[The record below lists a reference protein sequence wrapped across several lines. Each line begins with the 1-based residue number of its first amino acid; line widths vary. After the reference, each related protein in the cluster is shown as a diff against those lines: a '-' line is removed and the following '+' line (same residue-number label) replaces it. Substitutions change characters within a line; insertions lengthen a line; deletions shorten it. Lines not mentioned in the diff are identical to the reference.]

1 MIIKPIN
8 PRLALNK
15 SFLKVK
21 PHRNDIENFKAHLI
35 ELLGQIDEKESEEFH
50 KNIIIRFLEKT
61 YYAGRHYIN
70 TKGRN
75 DLVIH
80 NDKDAKSSVGVIVE
94 TKKPT
99 NKTEMISKSNL
110 NTKAFQELILYYMR
124 ERISGNNLEVRH
136 LVITNIYEW
145 FFFDVDIFE
154 KAFAQNKVFEKQFID
169 FEEKRLAGKNTDFFY
184 KEIAEPAA
192 SELLAGHSKAGKE
205 IKYTYFDIRE
215 YEKILRNNDKKD
227 DNKLIALFKLLS
239 PEHLLK
245 LPFKNDSNTLDK
257 GFYSEFLHILGLI
270 EKKDGGKKL
279 IDRKDKGKQ
288 DEGSILENTIT
299 QLDSLDKI
307 SRLEKASIFG
317 ATNKEK
323 YFNVGLELV
332 ITWVNRILFLKLLE
346 AQLITYHKGDKD
358 YSFLNKGRIKNFDDL
373 NSLFFQVLAK
383 QSDERNASVKKTFA
397 KIPYLNSSLFE
408 PTDLEHSC
416 LFISQL
422 QDNKEIP
429 ILPSTVLKDNTG
441 KKRTGK
447 LSALEYLFEFLE
459 AYDFSSEGS
468 EDIQE
473 ENKTLISASVLGLIF
488 EKING
493 YKDGSFF
500 TPGFITMYMC
510 RETIRQSVIQ
520 KFNQHKGWGCTSVD
534 QLYDKIEDKKEA
546 NEIINSLKI
555 CDPAVGSG
563 HFLVSALN
571 EIIALKSD
579 LKILLN
585 REGRT
590 LRDYHIEVSN
600 DELAITDEEGKLF
613 EYNPKI
619 KESQGIQEALFHE
632 KQTIIENCL
641 FGVDINPNSVK
652 ICRLRLWVELLK
664 NAYYKVD
671 SNYTELETLPNIDIN
686 IKCGNSLISRYPL
699 NVDLSAALKKLKITI
714 KSYKQAVQNYRHAQT
729 KEQKREMEL
738 LISSIKSNFRSEIS
752 GNDPKVKKLSSK
764 RGELN
769 NLINQHSLF
778 DLSKSEKKERDNLQK
793 KLQLDVDKLETEIE
807 EIKSNKIYE
816 NSFEWR
822 FEFPE
827 VLNDEGEYVG
837 FNIVIGNPPYIR
849 IQDLIQTNE
858 NAVDYYNKS
867 FLSTGSGNYDLYIPF
882 IELGF
887 NILSKNGDF
896 CYIMPH
902 KFTNANYGEKIRAFI
917 TERSFLKRFVHF
929 GALQVFEDATTYTGL
944 FFMSKVKNDSFDYYQ
959 CSDFNSLASNGNI
972 SFQKTSSDILS
983 DKEWIILSEDESELL
998 LRLKRDFPSLESTT
1012 QRIYQGLK
1020 TSADKI
1026 YILEKISETTNH
1038 YEVFCRENEKKY
1050 ELEKSVLFPLI
1061 KGGNSRAYQIT
1072 ETDLLIL
1079 FPYEKGELISPE
1091 VFKNSIPKTWAFLND
1106 HKSYLEKRENGKMKG
1121 ENWFA
1126 YIYPKALN
1134 LIKHPKIFTPDIAP
1148 APRFC
1153 FDDKGEFLFTGGVS
1167 GGYGIIAN
1175 TDISPLY
1182 LLAILNSPV
1191 AAWYIKKT
1199 STQMRG
1205 GWYSFEARYI
1215 KNIPVPISEIDIEN
1229 LEDKVKKLIAL
1240 KSDNLI
1246 NEASLLENEIN
1257 AFVYKQYKLSEHE
1270 ISIIESV

>member
-1 MIIKPIN
+1 MIIKPVN

-21 PHRNDIENFKAHLI
+21 PHRNDIESFKSHLI

-99 NKTEMISKSNL
+99 NKTEMTSKDNL

-184 KEIAEPAA
+184 KEIAEPAVT
-192 SELLAGHSKAGKE
+192 ELLAGHSKAGKE

-227 DNKLIALFKLLS
+227 DIKLIALYKLLS

-257 GFYSEFLHILGLI
+257 GFYSEFLHILGLT

-279 IDRKDKGKQ
+279 IDRKDSGKQ
-288 DEGSILENTIT
+288 DEGSIIENTIT

-307 SRLEKASIFG
+307 SRLEKSSNFG
-317 ATNKEK
+317 ATSKER

-346 AQLITYHKGDKD
+346 AQLITYHKGDKS
-358 YSFLNKGRIKNFDDL
+358 YSFLNNLRIKNFDDL

-383 QSDERNASVKKTFA
+383 QSDERNVSVKQVFA

-429 ILPSTVLKDNTG
+429 ILPSTVLKDNIG

-447 LSALEYLFEFLE
+447 LNALEYLFEFLD

-510 RETIRQSVIQ
+510 RDTIRQSVIQ
-520 KFNQHKGWGCTSVD
+520 KFNETKGWDCKTID
-534 QLYDKIEDKKEA
+534 QLFDKIENKKEA

-563 HFLVSALN
+563 HYLVSALN

-600 DELAITDEEGKLF
+600 DELAITDEEGNLF

-619 KESQGIQEALFHE
+619 KESQNIQETLFHE
-632 KQTIIENCL
+632 KQIIIENCL

-652 ICRLRLWVELLK
+652 ICRLRLWIELLK
-664 NAYYKVD
+664 NAYYKAD
-671 SNYTELETLPNIDIN
+671 SNYTQLETLPNIDIN
-686 IKCGNSLISRYPL
+686 IKCGNSLISRFPL
-699 NVDLSAALKKLKITI
+699 EADLSSALKKSKITI
-714 KSYKQAVQNYRHAQT
+714 KSYKHAVQSYRHAT
-729 KEQKREMEL
+729 SKEQKRDMEN
-738 LISSIKSNFRSEIS
+738 LIARIKGDFRTEIS
-752 GNDPKVKKLSSK
+752 NNDPKIKKLRSK
-764 RGELN
+764 RGDLDK
-769 NLINQHSLF
+769 LINQHSLF
-778 DLSKSEKKERDNLQK
+778 ELSKSEKKEQK
-793 KLQLDVDKLETEIE
+793 KQQSNLELEIENLKLEIE
-807 EIKSNKIYE
+807 EIKSNKLFE
-816 NSFEWR
+816 NAFEWR

-827 VLNDEGEYVG
+827 VLSENGEFVG
-837 FNIVIGNPPYIR
+837 FDVTIGNPPYGVKEKGKKYLETVEKYYPIAR
-849 IQDLIQTNE
+849 KVPDSYFLFIVKGYELVRPNGLLNYIVPNTFCDIEQGSDFRKWMLNETDLFKI
-858 NAVDYYNKS
+858 
-867 FLSTGSGNYDLYIPF
+867 YD
-882 IELGF
+882 
-887 NILSKNGDF
+887 S
-896 CYIMPH
+896 
-902 KFTNANYGEKIRAFI
+902 
-917 TERSFLKRFVHF
+917 SW
-929 GALQVFEDATTYTGL
+929 VFEDAVVDTAV
-944 FFMSKVKNDSFDYYQ
+944 FFLAKTKSKNIITIVKKNNESYIFDTNLYKN
-959 CSDFNSLASNGNI
+959 NSGYKIDYRADQSH
-972 SFQKTSSDILS
+972 K
-983 DKEWIILSEDESELL
+983 ELL
-998 LRLKRDFPSLESTT
+998 GKIELGSNKLNTKAIIKAGVKLYEKGKGKPSQTEEIVNKKPYT
-1012 QRIYQGLK
+1012 
-1020 TSADKI
+1020 KI
-1026 YILEKISETTNH
+1026 GEKISDWRPLIRGGDIHRYKLNPITE
-1038 YEVFCRENEKKY
+1038 YVYYGEWLAAPRENTLFEGERLIIRRTDDVIRATFISDDSVCVNSCHVVKVLNSEDIKY
-1050 ELEKSVLFPLI
+1050 ILAVL
-1061 KGGNSRAYQIT
+1061 NSRLMQW
-1072 ETDLLIL
+1072 
-1079 FPYEKGELISPE
+1079 
-1091 VFKNSIPKTWAFLND
+1091 VF
-1106 HKSYLEKRENGKMKG
+1106 E
-1121 ENWFA
+1121 
-1126 YIYPKALN
+1126 
-1134 LIKHPKIFTPDIAP
+1134 
-1148 APRFC
+1148 
-1153 FDDKGEFLFTGGVS
+1153 
-1167 GGYGIIAN
+1167 
-1175 TDISPLY
+1175 
-1182 LLAILNSPV
+1182 
-1191 AAWYIKKT
+1191 
-1199 STQMRG
+1199 
-1205 GWYSFEARYI
+1205 I
-1215 KNIPVPISEIDIEN
+1215 KNPQMVGKAFAEIKVTYVEELPIRMPEEFSNINNCVDNILSAYSNNNVSEVKR
-1229 LEDKVKKLIAL
+1229 LESQL
-1240 KSDNLI
+1240 DNLI
-1246 NEASLLENEIN
+1246 YKTYSLTKEDIK
-1257 AFVYKQYKLSEHE
+1257 V
-1270 ISIIESV
+1270 IEKG